1 MRKVLKPMLL
11 LAATALCACS
21 SDPPPQSPSAPTGP
35 SQSTPAKR
43 EQVIAAP
50 AIEAMEKA
58 KTVEATVEQQKADVD
73 KAIEAQGQ

>member
-21 SDPPPQSPSAPTGP
+21 SDPPPKQ
-35 SQSTPAKR
+35 

-50 AIEAMEKA
+50 AIQAMEKA
-58 KTVEATVEQQKADVD
+58 KAVEATIQQQKADVD
-73 KAIEAQGQ
+73 KAVEAQGQ

>member
-1 MRKVLKPMLL
+1 MRKVTKPMLL
-11 LAATALCACS
+11 LAALALCACS
-21 SDPPPQSPSAPTGP
+21 SDKKS
-35 SQSTPAKR
+35 

-73 KAIEAQGQ
+73 KAVEAQGQ